1 MNNLSKTDLMCQ
13 IMKYDFAANEL
24 VLFLD
29 THPCDLKALEMHEA
43 VVKKANIL
51 KELYTE
57 KFGPIISDDVKSTEK
72 WTWINGP
79 WPWEN

>member
-1 MNNLSKTDLMCQ
+1 MKE

-43 VVKKANIL
+43 VVKKSGEL
-51 KELYTE
+51 KTRYS
-57 KFGPIISDDVKSTEK
+57 KYYGPISNINGSCGE
-72 WTWINGP
+72 TWSWLKGP